1 MGMMGYQVGWWPFH
15 FFGMLFW
22 LVIGGAVAFGLVR
35 VALRPHQVIA
45 PDPLDPLTEA
55 KRRLAR
61 GEISPD
67 QYEEIR
73 AHLRD

>member
-1 MGMMGYQVGWWPFH
+1 MGMMGYQITWWPFH
-15 FFGMLFW
+15 LVGMLFW
-22 LVIGGAVAFGLVR
+22 LVIGAAVASGLVR
-35 VALRPHQVIA
+35 WALRPHHVIA
-45 PDPLDPLTEA
+45 PDPMDPLTEA

>member
-1 MGMMGYQVGWWPFH
+1 LTMGMMGYQIAWWPFH
-15 FFGMLFW
+15 FIGMLFW

-35 VALRPHQVIA
+35 WALRPPQVIA
-45 PDPLDPLTEA
+45 PMDPLTEA